1 MIKIKTKQMIDAMRE
16 AGRIAGGALC
26 EGGRA
31 VRPGIT
37 TGELDRIIR
46 KYIEHA
52 GAKPSFLHYNGY
64 PASACIS
71 VNDQVIH
78 GIPGSRELKNGDIVS
93 IDVGAKYKGFHGDCA
108 NTFAVGDV
116 SDEAKRL
123 IAVTR
128 ESFFAGIRN
137 AKIGMRISDISNAV
151 QQYAEQYGFYVVRD
165 YVGHGVGEELHE
177 APEVPNYG
185 APGHG
190 ARLLA
195 GMTIAV
201 EPMINETTEKVNTLS
216 DGWTVVT
223 KDGGLS
229 AHYEHTVLITSG
241 EPELLTATED
251 MIK

>member
-1 MIKIKTKQMIDAMRE
+1 MIDAMRL

-37 TGELDRIIR
+37 TAELDKIIR
-46 KYIEHA
+46 HYIERA

-71 VNDQVIH
+71 VNDEVIH
-78 GIPGSRELKNGDIVS
+78 GIPGSRVLKEGDIVS

-108 NTFAVGDV
+108 NTFAVGEI
-116 SDEAKRL
+116 SEQAKRL
-123 IAVTR
+123 IDVTR
-128 ESFFAGIRN
+128 ESFFAGIQN
-137 AKIGMRISDISNAV
+137 AKVGLRISDISNAV
-151 QQYAEQYGFYVVRD
+151 QQYAEERGYFVVRD
-165 YVGHGVGEELHE
+165 YVGHGVGEQLHE
-177 APEVPNYG
+177 EPEVPNFG
-185 APGHG
+185 NPGHG
-190 ARLLA
+190 PRLLA

-201 EPMINETTEKVNTLS
+201 EPMINQSTEKVRALS

-229 AHYEHTVLITSG
+229 AHYEHTILITPG
-241 EPELLTATED
+241 EPELLTAAED